1 MTPFPIE
8 PAEAAGPMRLVL
20 TTFPSEEVADRIARE
35 LVERK
40 FAACAQRLPIRS
52 TYWWRGQVEHSEEV
66 LVLFKTL
73 PKQVGALFRRLR
85 AVHPY
90 EVPEIVE
97 LSATRVDGPYLDYL
111 YETVGGGRPPYPIGV
126 DVGPVKRSGSPRAP
140 GARSPRGTRARPR
153 RRSR

>member
-1 MTPFPIE
+1 VTPFPVE
-8 PAEAAGPMRLVL
+8 PAEAAGPMRVVL
-20 TTFPSEEVADRIARE
+20 TTFPSEEVADRIVRE
-35 LVERK
+35 LVERR
-40 FAACAQRLPIRS
+40 FAACAQRFPIRS
-52 TYWWRGQVEHSEEV
+52 TYWWHGEVERSEEV

-97 LSATRVDGPYLDYL
+97 LSASRVDQPYLDYL
-111 YETVGGGRPPYPIGV
+111 YETVGGGRAPYPLGV
-126 DVGPVKRSGSPRAP
+126 DVGRVRRSGSPRGR

-153 RRSR
+153 RPSR